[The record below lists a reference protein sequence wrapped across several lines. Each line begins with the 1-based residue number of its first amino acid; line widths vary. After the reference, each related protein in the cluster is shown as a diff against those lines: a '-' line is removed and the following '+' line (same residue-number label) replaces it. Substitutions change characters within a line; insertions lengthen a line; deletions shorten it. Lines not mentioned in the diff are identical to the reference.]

1 MRFMEFGTEN
11 KEVLLLLHG
20 GGLSWWNYRDAA
32 RHLENKFHVVL
43 PILDGHT
50 GSDRAFTSIEDNAEE
65 IIAFVDSHFGG
76 SVLMMGGLS
85 LGGQVLLEILSRRKD
100 ICRFA
105 FIESAPVIPSRLTH
119 AMIAPVFGSCYGLIR
134 RKWFSRLQFQYLR
147 IRNSLFDDYYR
158 DTCGITKENM
168 IAFLRANAL
177 YTIKDTLRE
186 TSARVHIF
194 LGGREIPSMAVS
206 AKKIQEV
213 LPGSRLHRLPG
224 LHHGEFSINH
234 SAEYASLLKQIVRE
248 SNQ

>member
-32 RHLENKFHVVL
+32 RHLENEFHVVL
-43 PILDGHT
+43 PILDGHA
-50 GSDRAFTSIEDNAEE
+50 GSDRAFTSIEDNAKE

-186 TSARVHIF
+186 TSAQVHIF

-206 AKKIQEV
+206 AKKIQEA

-248 SNQ
+248 LNQ